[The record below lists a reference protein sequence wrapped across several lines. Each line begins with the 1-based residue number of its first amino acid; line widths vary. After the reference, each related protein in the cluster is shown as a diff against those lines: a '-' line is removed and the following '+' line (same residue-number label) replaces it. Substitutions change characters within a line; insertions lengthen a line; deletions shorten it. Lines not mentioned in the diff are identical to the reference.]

1 MNVANKPSKHKAAG
15 QYLGYSEQEAR
26 LCYCLL
32 SSPDDAEV
40 VMEGEDDVAIRFSE
54 GGKVLEQVKS
64 ATKHNALS
72 DWSKD
77 LWKTIGNWVS
87 DIQSG
92 EIDLYQTTFRLYVT
106 PSQSGDIAAA
116 IHATNFEQAAKDL
129 RQLILKKRDAL
140 ERKPKCNKFVEA
152 FLGLDADR
160 FLEFVTRISVES
172 VHERPEH
179 SVEALWGPSYNDET
193 KRRLTNYAIGLARDK
208 ANELIKSGAEGVVN
222 AGSFKKEIRLSAAR
236 LNLPAFLA
244 SRSTTPTAEV
254 VASVHSKRP
263 QFVRQ
268 LEVIAIGQD
277 QETRAIADYLRT
289 SADKTIWAEE
299 GDIAQSDL
307 DDLDRTLIRS
317 FGIHKGE
324 VEDFQ
329 AAHSVEVQGRQLFR
343 LCLRTN
349 AKLAGQEVPDHFV
362 PGTFHEL
369 ADRPETEI
377 GWHPEFRTILGRD
390 D

>member
-1 MNVANKPSKHKAAG
+1 MNVASKPSKHKAAG

-26 LCYCLL
+26 LCFYLL
-32 SSPDDAEV
+32 VSPDDAEV
-40 VMEGEDDVAIRFSE
+40 VMEGEDDIAIRLSE

-72 DWSKD
+72 DWSTD
-77 LWKTIGNWVS
+77 LWKTIGNWVA

-92 EIDLYQTTFRLYVT
+92 EVDLYQTTFRLYVT

-116 IHATNFEQAAKDL
+116 IHATNFGQAATDL
-129 RQLILKKRDAL
+129 RQLILNKRDAL
-140 ERKPKCNKFVEA
+140 ARKPKCNKFVEA

-160 FLEFVTRISVES
+160 FLEFVTRIYVES
-172 VHERPEH
+172 VHERPEQ

-222 AGSFKKEIRLSAAR
+222 AGLFKKEIRLSAAR

-244 SRSTTPTAEV
+244 SRSTTPTAQV
-254 VASVHSKRP
+254 VANVLSKRP

-277 QETRAIADYLRT
+277 QETRAIADYLRA
-289 SADKTIWAEE
+289 SADKTIWADE

-307 DDLDRTLIRS
+307 DELDRTLIRS
-317 FGIHKGE
+317 FSIHKGE
-324 VEDFQ
+324 VEDFH

-343 LCLRTN
+343 LCLRTT
-349 AKLAGQEVPDHFV
+349 AKLAGQEIPDHFV
-362 PGTFHEL
+362 PGTYHEL
-369 ADRPETEI
+369 ADRPKTEI
-377 GWHPEFRTILGRD
+377 GWHPAFKVIFGGKN
-390 D
+390 